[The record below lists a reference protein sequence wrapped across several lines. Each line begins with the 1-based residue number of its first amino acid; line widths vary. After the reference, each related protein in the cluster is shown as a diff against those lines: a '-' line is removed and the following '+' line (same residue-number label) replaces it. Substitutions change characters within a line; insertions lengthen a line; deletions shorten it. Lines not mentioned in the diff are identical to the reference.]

1 MDRKSTKL
9 ISFATFL
16 GSLAAAA
23 LAAGSPISSAT
34 KRTRRGNAPK
44 GYRTIHRL
52 NRSQNWRPARS
63 YEETRAM
70 SPYPDRPVR

>member
-1 MDRKSTKL
+1 MGFNL
-9 ISFATFL
+9 IPALTR
-16 GSLAAAA
+16 LAMYGAAK
-23 LAAGSPISSAT
+23 T
-34 KRTRRGNAPK
+34 APR

-63 YEETRAM
+63 YTHARSI